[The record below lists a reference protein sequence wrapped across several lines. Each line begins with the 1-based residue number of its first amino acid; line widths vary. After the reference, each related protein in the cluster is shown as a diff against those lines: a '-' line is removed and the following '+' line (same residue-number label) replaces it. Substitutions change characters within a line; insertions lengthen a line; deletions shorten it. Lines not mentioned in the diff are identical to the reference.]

1 MHQGFFISETLAL
14 CFRKAPRATR
24 SNALIAM
31 VLTILTAQPL
41 AGALDKR
48 RGGRFSVHLSLDPSA
63 GLAVGCTCSVWLRL
77 DQRGS
82 MPLGKLAHSYRHSH
96 ALHTRLTEAYHHLQA
111 CLQSAPLGKL
121 QACRLDHHRA
131 AAGLRNDAGRSAAH
145 LVRSPVRRTLAEA
158 MRHQR
163 RRCATLRHAAPLR
176 IPSFRDRGR
185 LEEAHAHPCLYTA
198 AP

>member
-1 MHQGFFISETLAL
+1 
-14 CFRKAPRATR
+14 
-24 SNALIAM
+24 
-31 VLTILTAQPL
+31 
-41 AGALDKR
+41 
-48 RGGRFSVHLSLDPSA
+48 
-63 GLAVGCTCSVWLRL
+63 
-77 DQRGS
+77 

-111 CLQSAPLGKL
+111 RLQSAPLGKL

-131 AAGLRNDAGRSAAH
+131 AAGLRNDAGRSAAR

-185 LEEAHAHPCLYTA
+185 LLARTSSPVFILPLSAAFLGRWIDRGSPSRSHSPPPRSSATLRFTHRRHGTGASGGLRTQSRRAFGADAHA
-198 AP
+198 APAPHTRRPPA

>member
-1 MHQGFFISETLAL
+1 
-14 CFRKAPRATR
+14 
-24 SNALIAM
+24 
-31 VLTILTAQPL
+31 
-41 AGALDKR
+41 
-48 RGGRFSVHLSLDPSA
+48 
-63 GLAVGCTCSVWLRL
+63 
-77 DQRGS
+77 

-111 CLQSAPLGKL
+111 RLQSAPLGKL

-131 AAGLRNDAGRSAAH
+131 AAGLRNDAGRSAAR

-185 LEEAHAHPCLYTA
+185 LERRTPSPVFILPLTRRHQKLPRDKKNGTAPVTLYGKRLLRGRPQQPPPKAPKA
-198 AP
+198 AGQVGKVSCPALLSSDPPLPTVRLMLSIKEH